1 MNKSQFLNQV
11 EEQLRS
17 VFKDARVGIKNI
29 KAKHRAE
36 GFIHCGCMAGMSTET
51 EVKELM
57 ERVHLEVFNQTIEQR
72 QAEKNE
78 INQLNEANDF
88 QRLHIP
94 AFLRLYQQ
102 QNSSN

>member
-1 MNKSQFLNQV
+1 
-11 EEQLRS
+11 
-17 VFKDARVGIKNI
+17 
-29 KAKHRAE
+29 
-36 GFIHCGCMAGMSTET
+36 MAGMSTET

-94 AFLRLYQQ
+94 AFLRLSIY
-102 QNSSN
+102 SNTSANLSAGNVISYCSVFITCIGHIFLMEAISLIIFS